1 MKNRSFI
8 FTYNRT
14 DFLANS
20 ILGLPHFKRLFIF
33 LKGNMVCV
41 CVCVNMCLS
50 AATCICT
57 QTCTKSEA
65 YVMHTV

>member
-1 MKNRSFI
+1 MKNRSFT

-57 QTCTKSEA
+57 
-65 YVMHTV
+65 